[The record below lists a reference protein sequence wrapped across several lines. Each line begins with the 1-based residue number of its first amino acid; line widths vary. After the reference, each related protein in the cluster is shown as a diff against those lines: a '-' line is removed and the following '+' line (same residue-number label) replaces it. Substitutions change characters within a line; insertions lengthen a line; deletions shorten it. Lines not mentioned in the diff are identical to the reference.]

1 MGFDY
6 KEVDNYESIMKY
18 ADIINLTHHRSSK
31 HPHMSR
37 RDRAAQFSPFKALT
51 GFEEATRET
60 ARTTDEKPELQE
72 DDMARL
78 DRQLSCIQEH
88 IEERPFMEI
97 TFFQPDRLKEGG
109 AVKRITGRLRRV
121 DLYNRALIMVD
132 GTTLNMDYILSME
145 SELFSKMDRF

>member
-1 MGFDY
+1 
-6 KEVDNYESIMKY
+6 
-18 ADIINLTHHRSSK
+18 
-31 HPHMSR
+31 
-37 RDRAAQFSPFKALT
+37 
-51 GFEEATRET
+51 
-60 ARTTDEKPELQE
+60 
-72 DDMARL
+72 MARL

-145 SELFSKMDRF
+145 SELFSKLDQF